1 VKVFVLLTGE
11 RNVADAKNQGP
22 IFVAPGTELLGLIR
36 QFEVSRLVE
45 LSSRLDKNVRHRVKE
60 ESQLFFR
67 HYGRLKWLIEKHGFV
82 ATPELMWGTFMVLL
96 KGADSLQIAKV
107 IRCRKKGGGKID
119 L

>member
-1 VKVFVLLTGE
+1 M
-11 RNVADAKNQGP
+11 
-22 IFVAPGTELLGLIR
+22 
-36 QFEVSRLVE
+36 E

-82 ATPELMWGTFMVLL
+82 AAPDLMWGTFMVLL

-107 IRCRKKGGGKID
+107 IRRKKRGKKKF
-119 L
+119 